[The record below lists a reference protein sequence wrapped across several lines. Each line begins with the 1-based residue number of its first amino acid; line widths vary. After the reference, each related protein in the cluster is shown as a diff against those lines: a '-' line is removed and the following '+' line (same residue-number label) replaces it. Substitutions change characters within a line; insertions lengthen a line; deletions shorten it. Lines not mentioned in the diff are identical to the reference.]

1 VIAVINLLQEGAH
14 SFVATPAEAG
24 AEAAVVNVVLWLK
37 LAVEVTGAVVVG
49 IGVAAALYQFARSV
63 ISPRPERYNQTRL
76 TLARYLALALEF
88 QLGADILST
97 AVAPSWD
104 QIGKL
109 GAIAVI
115 RTLLNYFLM
124 REMREERANIAG
136 VAPADEAEGRSG
148 RERAPEDDAL
158 VVHPHRAARDD

>member
-1 VIAVINLLQEGAH
+1 MIGSIILLAEETVKSFVAGPGESYFESTIINMVQWLKLSIETTGAIIIGIGVVIAVYD
-14 SFVATPAEAG
+14 FVR
-24 AEAAVVNVVLWLK
+24 
-37 LAVEVTGAVVVG
+37 
-49 IGVAAALYQFARSV
+49 ALIPPQMQD
-63 ISPRPERYNQTRL
+63 YNRIRL

-115 RTLLNYFLM
+115 RTALNFFLT
-124 REMREERANIAG
+124 REMEQEREVTGKANK
-136 VAPADEAEGRSG
+136 
-148 RERAPEDDAL
+148 DDKL
-158 VVHPHRAARDD
+158 SLETNTGKFE